1 MTYVEFLTRIIDDGI
16 AAARAD
22 YADKPHKL
30 RGAVAGFE
38 ACRGKSPGELVALWQ
53 EAERAA
59 ARVRSGDGDIDLYW
73 EKRCTALE
81 VEWVLNCVSVATTSA
96 GGPPLL
102 GHLPTARAAM
112 KYAEVV
118 GVRGAVATSEGN

>member
-1 MTYVEFLTRIIDDGI
+1 MTYAEFLTRIIDDGI
-16 AAARAD
+16 AAARTD
-22 YADKPHKL
+22 YADEPHKL
-30 RGAVAGFE
+30 RGAIDGFE
-38 ACRGKSPGELVALWQ
+38 ACRGKSPSELITLWQ

-59 ARVRSGDGDIDLYW
+59 HASRSDLKTYW
-73 EKRCTALE
+73 QLRCTALE
-81 VEWVLNCVSVATTSA
+81 VEWICNCVSVATTNA

-118 GVRGAVATSEGN
+118 GVRGDVSTSEGTDR